1 LIRAGNNYLRK
12 IKVKKKIMVND
23 IISDV
28 LTRIRNGCL
37 SKSQIVLVPLTKLSE
52 QICHILQKEGFI
64 DSFKRDSEK
73 RSFEI
78 TLKYKPASYS
88 NRRVMQLN
96 KAQPRLR
103 AAQPPE
109 VLAEPPEVLA
119 EPPEVLAETPVSFL
133 EKDKGSSEAEPP
145 EVLAEPPE
153 VLAEPPVS
161 FLEKDKG
168 SSEAEPPE
176 VLAEPPE
183 VLAEPPEVLAEPPEV
198 LAEPPEVLAEPPEVL
213 AETPVSF
220 LEKDK
225 SSSKAQPRKRKRRSA
240 KAPRIKLERPSRK
253 GKLPEVLAEPPV
265 SSLEKDKS
273 SSKAELTAAQPKVK
287 PAKNYRS
294 LAARFSDRLGKD
306 KSSNKVDPKSKSC
319 ITNLRRISKPGL
331 RVYTPIKQIPRVLG
345 GLGIFII
352 STSQGIMTDREARF
366 RGIGGEVL
374 CSVW

>member
-1 LIRAGNNYLRK
+1 
-12 IKVKKKIMVND
+12 MVND

-103 AAQPPE
+103 AAQ
-109 VLAEPPEVLA
+109 
-119 EPPEVLAETPVSFL
+119 
-133 EKDKGSSEAEPP
+133 
-145 EVLAEPPE
+145 
-153 VLAEPPVS
+153 
-161 FLEKDKG
+161 
-168 SSEAEPPE
+168 
-176 VLAEPPE
+176 
-183 VLAEPPEVLAEPPEV
+183 PPEV

>member
-1 LIRAGNNYLRK
+1 
-12 IKVKKKIMVND
+12 
-23 IISDV
+23 
-28 LTRIRNGCL
+28 
-37 SKSQIVLVPLTKLSE
+37 
-52 QICHILQKEGFI
+52 
-64 DSFKRDSEK
+64 
-73 RSFEI
+73 
-78 TLKYKPASYS
+78 
-88 NRRVMQLN
+88 
-96 KAQPRLR
+96 
-103 AAQPPE
+103 
-109 VLAEPPEVLA
+109 
-119 EPPEVLAETPVSFL
+119 
-133 EKDKGSSEAEPP
+133 
-145 EVLAEPPE
+145 
-153 VLAEPPVS
+153 
-161 FLEKDKG
+161 
-168 SSEAEPPE
+168 
-176 VLAEPPE
+176 LAEPPE

-198 LAEPPEVLAEPPEVL
+198 LAETPEVL